1 MRLVVVG
8 YILAV
13 AMPPLGFVLGIVVAV
28 RGARA
33 KSRHGMLIIAV
44 SVIAAIAWVVILTSG
59 ALTTPNQNF

>member
-44 SVIAAIAWVVILTSG
+44 SLLATIVWAVVLASG